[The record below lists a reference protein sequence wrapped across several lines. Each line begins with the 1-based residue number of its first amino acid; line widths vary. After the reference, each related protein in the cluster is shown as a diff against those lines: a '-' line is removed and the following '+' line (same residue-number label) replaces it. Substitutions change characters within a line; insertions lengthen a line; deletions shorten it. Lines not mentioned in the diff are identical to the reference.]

1 MLVDEIELHMHP
13 AWQQRVLADLQRA
26 FPETQ
31 FIVTTHSAP
40 ILTTVPDECIR
51 ILEEGRVHAA
61 PPGTEG
67 AEVSRVLK
75 RILGVDVRPP
85 KIRLPGNPKSTLLW
99 SMPTSGNLHVLWSC
113 ANSWI
118 HAIKVRNRRCW
129 KLTCVSRTGNG
140 SWLSEARAERNY
152 TTQTQRLRSCCAPKF
167 LEANAQRSTLS
178 GATGL

>member
-1 MLVDEIELHMHP
+1 MLALGMDFARRLTLGNSHLRGEQSPHQVPAIMLVDEIELHLHP

-85 KIRLPGNPKSTLLW
+85 ENQATRELEEYLALVDADQWQSP
-99 SMPTSGNLHVLWSC
+99 
-113 ANSWI
+113 
-118 HAIKVRNRRCW
+118 
-129 KLTCVSRTGNG
+129 
-140 SWLSEARAERNY
+140 RALE
-152 TTQTQRLRSCCAPKF
+152 LRKQLDTRYQGEEPAL
-167 LEANAQRSTLS
+167 LEADLRIENRKWELAE
-178 GATGL
+178 